1 MPRSGRLCP
10 RCGASV
16 ESAADPEGRGLCVPC
31 TLDEYDLVSAPD
43 RIEIVLCAHCGAVQR
58 GNRWVD
64 VDADDAVDV
73 AIDAVTEALGVHVDA
88 EEVTW
93 AVAPERIDETT
104 VDVHCEFTGRLRDEP
119 VTETVTVSVRIGHG
133 TCTRCGRI
141 AGGSY
146 GSVLQVRAID
156 RTPTDEEIERAEAIV
171 QEVVADAAE
180 DDRDAFLTEIGA
192 VEAGLDAKLSTPKL
206 GRQVARR
213 VRAAL
218 GGTIGESSTLVTED
232 EDGNEVMRVTYL
244 VRLPAH
250 GEGAI
255 VDPADGAG
263 PVAIESV
270 GETLRG
276 RRLATGATDRF
287 DADRSFETVGDASE
301 ASETTLVTVED
312 ANAIQVIDPES
323 YEPVT
328 IPRPDD
334 LDVGGETVRVVRADG
349 RLYPL
354 PS

>member
-1 MPRSGRLCP
+1 MPGSGRFCP
-10 RCGASV
+10 RCGDPV
-16 ESAADPEGRGLCVPC
+16 ENTADPEGRGLCVAC
-31 TLDEYDLVSAPD
+31 TIEEYDLVTAPD
-43 RIEIVLCAHCGAVQR
+43 RIEIQLCAHCGAVHR

-64 VDADDAVDV
+64 VDADDSVDV

-88 EEVTW
+88 EDVTW
-93 AVAPERIDETT
+93 AVAPERMDETT
-104 VDVHCEFTGRLRDEP
+104 VEVHSEFTGTLRGEL
-119 VTETVTVSVRIGHG
+119 VSETVTVPVKIGHG

-146 GSVLQVRAID
+146 GSVIQVRAID
-156 RTPTDEEIERAEAIV
+156 RTPSDEECATAEEIV
-171 QEVVADAAE
+171 RSVVADAAE
-180 DDRDAFLTEIGA
+180 SGDRDAFMTECGV

-206 GRQVARR
+206 GRRVARR
-213 VRAAL
+213 LQEDL

-232 EDGNEVMRVTYL
+232 EDGNEVYRVTYA

-250 GEGAI
+250 SEGEI
-255 VDPADGAG
+255 VDPDDDDG
-263 PVAIESV
+263 PLLIESV
-270 GETLRG
+270 GETYRG
-276 RRLATGATDRF
+276 RRLATGEIERF
-287 DADRSFETVGDASE
+287 EVDRSFDVLGDRTDAT
-301 ASETTLVTVED
+301 ETTLVTIED

-334 LDVGGETVRVVRADG
+334 LDEGETVLVVRADG